1 MLITVVLFIT
11 LANLKQLIY
20 QRILC
25 LEIVGIYKKDCLK
38 FQSTQGS
45 FFKFFSFAIYR
56 MVDSEYIIDIYKSVE
71 SIGTVMKNPEMLRFV
86 LESS

>member
-1 MLITVVLFIT
+1 
-11 LANLKQLIY
+11 
-20 QRILC
+20 
-25 LEIVGIYKKDCLK
+25 
-38 FQSTQGS
+38 
-45 FFKFFSFAIYR
+45 

>member
-1 MLITVVLFIT
+1 M
-11 LANLKQLIY
+11 
-20 QRILC
+20 
-25 LEIVGIYKKDCLK
+25 GIYKKDCLK